1 MEVTG
6 GVGFYKF
13 NNTSHDLSNW
23 GINGLNDVQFANN
36 RPRFN
41 FDLGVSYKRFGLKF
55 NFFQWGDTC
64 LEPYNSNHFFNNLSL
79 DLLFFP
85 LKADHNI
92 TPYLGLGIG
101 YCFFMTY
108 YVTAGWYN
116 TPAVGGGSYSYTY
129 QESHSETLY
138 KSQYLPLRAGL
149 LIRPF
154 KGWVKGGFIQ
164 SFCLKV
170 EESYFFYNKRHTNI
184 LDGRQTLVSIGWLSI

>member
-1 MEVTG
+1 MKKFYFLCLTLFYCLSGVAQDDENLFKVEVTG

-85 LKADHNI
+85 ISVHLN
-92 TPYLGLGIG
+92 
-101 YCFFMTY
+101 
-108 YVTAGWYN
+108 N
-116 TPAVGGGSYSYTY
+116 
-129 QESHSETLY
+129 
-138 KSQYLPLRAGL
+138 
-149 LIRPF
+149 
-154 KGWVKGGFIQ
+154 
-164 SFCLKV
+164 
-170 EESYFFYNKRHTNI
+170 
-184 LDGRQTLVSIGWLSI
+184 